1 MSNTHMVFRNVLKME
16 CNNHHQ
22 LFKISHKELCI
33 GYDDFTE
40 CCGYK
45 CDVCGVEELN
55 NFSFRCEICDYDMC
69 LQCANERLK

>member
-1 MSNTHMVFRNVLKME
+1 MSDINNLYLE

-22 LFKISHKELCI
+22 LFRISHNELCDGHI
-33 GYDDFTE
+33 NSSE

-55 NFSFRCEICDYDMC
+55 DSSFRCEICDYDMC
-69 LQCANERLK
+69 MRCAEKYQ